1 MSTHHPTSLGTFWSM
16 AQGQLRW
23 PCRVGTHQVAASAST
38 SASPT
43 HLLSLCSSESRE
55 PPHKKSI
62 TYRWVTARCMF
73 LELLEALAASSSR
86 NMHLTSRCPCRLTP
100 PMEEHWAHADTH
112 LQSIPNFGAL
122 SVHTGERKGK
132 VGRCTQLLKYYLSR
146 PTTFNWLSSGN
157 RSDRQLLASTVIFQ
171 HKMLF

>member
-43 HLLSLCSSESRE
+43 NLLSLCSSESRE

-73 LELLEALAASSSR
+73 LELLEALAASWPLWLPCPTEHSR
-86 NMHLTSRCPCRLTP
+86 HCPHLPLP
-100 PMEEHWAHADTH
+100 LQADAA
-112 LQSIPNFGAL
+112 NGGAL
-122 SVHTGERKGK
+122 STCRYSPAINSKLWGTFCPYWWTQRESGK
-132 VGRCTQLLKYYLSR
+132 MHSALEILFKQTYHLQLALKR
-146 PTTFNWLSSGN
+146 
-157 RSDRQLLASTVIFQ
+157 
-171 HKMLF
+171 